1 VEFQQMKALARS
13 YVELSNAHQLEAIL
27 ALFDEFAVYRS
38 DLVGVF
44 RGKKEIAEMMGSFF
58 ELHSDVAW
66 EIGDFEPGPGGS
78 IEFDFVMRTTDADTG
93 APLVR
98 QGSERLSFTDAGLIR
113 QVSVLAR
120 R

>member
-1 VEFQQMKALARS
+1 MKTLARA
-13 YVELSNAHQLEAIL
+13 YVDLSNAHRLEAIL
-27 ALFDEFAVYRS
+27 ELFDEFAVYRS

-44 RGKKEIAEMMGSFF
+44 RGRKEIEEMMSSFF
-58 ELHSDVAW
+58 ELHSDASW

-78 IEFDFVMRTTDADTG
+78 IEFDFLMRTTDADTG
-93 APLVR
+93 APIVR
-98 QGSERLSFTDAGLIR
+98 EGSERISFTEAGRIR